1 MKITT
6 VQQARSAVS
15 QLVGHTVRLR
25 CNQGRNR
32 IATYNGTVTEAHSN
46 VFVVAIVDGIMDR
59 LSCSYSDII
68 CGTVRLTT
76 K

>member
-6 VQQARSAVS
+6 VNQARRAVT
-15 QLVGHTVRLR
+15 QLIGHSVKLK

-32 IATYNGTVTEAHSN
+32 IVTYNGTITEAHSN
-46 VFVVAIVDGIMDR
+46 VFVVSVVDGIMDR

-68 CGTVRLTT
+68 CGAVRLLT